1 MKCQPVLFY
10 AAMLAS
16 LRAGSR
22 QKASDVNLTGRV
34 DIWPNN
40 RRPEFVR
47 LGYERVVGNI
57 DPFPTQAHTVMT
69 WFLGE
74 SLALRISWSVNFVST
89 TYVAMVVLPVVSQP
103 APLYV
108 TYKSALQTQPFT
120 LI

>member
-22 QKASDVNLTGRV
+22 QKASDVNLTGHV

-47 LGYERVVGNI
+47 LGYERVVGNV

-69 WFLGE
+69 C
-74 SLALRISWSVNFVST
+74 LRIPVDVLNTQAVSE
-89 TYVAMVVLPVVSQP
+89 
-103 APLYV
+103 
-108 TYKSALQTQPFT
+108 
-120 LI
+120 